1 MTMALTH
8 FNLWEA
14 PRRAP
19 ATPAGNSVLSRYFI
33 ILCNHFLLFCWSEL
47 ILAVAAGRQQD
58 SLIRFSSF
66 FVHFQL
72 FGSPSSAAERLIFI
86 CCVPAINVKFTAEC
100 HLKYKHSGSPPV
112 AILYSFFFFGY
123 IYLYFVE
130 GRTNGFYARQMTP
143 LSMASSWVKRFFW
156 LILYLR
162 ALKDLKNNKSINMYL
177 KYYKLL

>member
-112 AILYSFFFFGY
+112 AILYSFFFFLDIFTCILSRAGLTVSMHAKWRRCRWHRPESNVFFLAY
-123 IYLYFVE
+123 TLSE
-130 GRTNGFYARQMTP
+130 GTEG
-143 LSMASSWVKRFFW
+143 SEE
-156 LILYLR
+156 
-162 ALKDLKNNKSINMYL
+162 
-177 KYYKLL
+177 